1 MSLPESFLEGLPI
14 SKRKTKVRRLTM
26 LTQGKEEG
34 KLKRYKMLKEKFAA
48 EFLKEKNRLDGE
60 SHKQRN
66 HSE

>member
-1 MSLPESFLEGLPI
+1 
-14 SKRKTKVRRLTM
+14 M